1 MSCFQQETFS
11 SLGELD
17 GQRQYPDSDVRF
29 DHAPY
34 FNWNDGKVKFDT
46 NWFDNANENYGS
58 ASGVV
63 PKSLIIAKDALRG
76 VFCFFYLE
84 LLDRIHPPSI
94 LPISSIISC
103 KTMYFLLSKDLVSFI
118 RRIRKRRVFNLTL
131 AFSRRIILLALFKYP
146 ASRKS
151 STISIMISSLRWKIV
166 NRSDFGISFRWS

>member
-11 SLGELD
+11 SLGDLD

-34 FNWNDGKVKFDT
+34 FNFNDGKVKFDT

-63 PKSLIIAKDALRG
+63 PKSLIITKGALRRLL
-76 VFCFFYLE
+76 FYR
-84 LLDRIHPPSI
+84 LLDLIHPPSI

-103 KTMYFLLSKDLVSFI
+103 KMIYFLLSKDLVSFI
-118 RRIRKRRVFNLTL
+118 RRTRKRRVFSFTL
-131 AFSRRIILLALFKYP
+131 AFSRRIILLAFFEYP

-151 STISIMISSLRWKIV
+151 STMSIIISSLRSNIV
-166 NRSDFGISFRWS
+166 NRSDLGISFL